1 MTDASDVILL
11 SIAYLLIKHAVA
23 DFFLQTPFQYRNK
36 GTYGHPGGLLHCA
49 IHLVLTIPVFLIAA
63 PSGLQLV
70 VVILIGEF
78 VLHYHVDWCK
88 ELAVKHYDWTPEK
101 AAFWRAMG
109 IDQLAHG
116 LTYVAITWA
125 LLAF

>member
-88 ELAVKHYDWTPEK
+88 EVAVKHYDWTPEK
-101 AAFWRAMG
+101 SAFWRAMG

-116 LTYVAITWA
+116 LTYVAIAWA

>member
-11 SIAYLLIKHAVA
+11 SVAYLLIKHAVA

-101 AAFWRAMG
+101 SAFWRAMG

-116 LTYVAITWA
+116 LTYVAIAWA

>member
-11 SIAYLLIKHAVA
+11 SVAYLLIKHAVA

-88 ELAVKHYDWTPEK
+88 ELAVKHYAWTPEK

-116 LTYVAITWA
+116 LTYVAIAWA

>member
-11 SIAYLLIKHAVA
+11 SVAYLLIKHAVA
-23 DFFLQTPFQYRNK
+23 DFFLQTPFQYLNK

-101 AAFWRAMG
+101 SAFWRAMG

-116 LTYVAITWA
+116 LTYVATAWA

>member
-11 SIAYLLIKHAVA
+11 CVAYLLIKHAVA

-36 GTYGHPGGLLHCA
+36 GTYGHPGGLLHCT

-88 ELAVKHYDWTPEK
+88 EVAVKHYDWTPEK
-101 AAFWRAMG
+101 SAFWRAMG

-116 LTYVAITWA
+116 LTYVAIAWA